1 MKNKIKGVGIKSIE
15 VVSFVTPKQLLESFR
30 IEEDNEY
37 EYEIKLKVFAR
48 VLEKD
53 TTESFTLLF
62 FSPKKLVRLFILKE
76 VNPSPDSKII
86 QLLTFDNLFPSLRQS
101 R

>member
-15 VVSFVTPKQLLESFR
+15 VVSFVTAKQLLESFR
-30 IEEDNEY
+30 FEEDNEY

-48 VLEKD
+48 VLKKD

-62 FSPKKLVRLFILKE
+62 FHQKS
-76 VNPSPDSKII
+76 
-86 QLLTFDNLFPSLRQS
+86 
-101 R
+101 